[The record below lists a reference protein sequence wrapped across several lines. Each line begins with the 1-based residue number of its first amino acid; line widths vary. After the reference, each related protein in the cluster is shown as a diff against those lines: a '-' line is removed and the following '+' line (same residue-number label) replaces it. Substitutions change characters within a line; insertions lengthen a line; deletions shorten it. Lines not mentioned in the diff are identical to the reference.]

1 MKGWPAEMKYGIYTV
16 TAKTEADYAYG
27 YVFAYSHPVK

>member
-1 MKGWPAEMKYGIYTV
+1 MLYGIYTM
-16 TAKTEADYAYG
+16 TAKTEAEYAYG